1 MNTKDRWKFMGSDV
15 PRGMHPE
22 VDGQRCYLFRSGPS
36 GYAPLRQKWLIIP
49 VAKFVANLWGT
60 P

>member
-1 MNTKDRWKFMGSDV
+1 MGSDV